1 MSITLKNIHDKTEQI
16 AREIHEK
23 YTQRL
28 PMDQWYENAETGLQ
42 SVTVVIDQ
50 DDNTIVVIKSGVNYL
65 PAVFKTEVTLYNK
78 VEQYEH
84 YTDLMLVD
92 GAFIDEVSVNL
103 PLLEDHRQVMEA
115 VAVDIQVQ
123 NAFKNVML

>member
-1 MSITLKNIHDKTEQI
+1 MTITLKNIHDKTEQI
-16 AREIHEK
+16 AHEIHGK

-28 PMDQWYENAETGLQ
+28 PMDQWYENAEPGLQ

-50 DDNTIVVIKSGVNYL
+50 DDNTVVVIKSGVNYV

-84 YTDLMLVD
+84 YNDLMLVD
-92 GAFIDEVSVNL
+92 GAFIDEVSVDL

-123 NAFKNVML
+123 NAFKNVVL

>member
-16 AREIHEK
+16 AHEIHEK